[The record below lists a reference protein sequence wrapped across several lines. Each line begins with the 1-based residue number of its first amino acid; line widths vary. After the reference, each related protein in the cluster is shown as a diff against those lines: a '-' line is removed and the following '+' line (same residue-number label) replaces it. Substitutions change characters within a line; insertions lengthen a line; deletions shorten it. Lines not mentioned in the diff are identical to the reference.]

1 MRQHDSGDHHGPALH
16 QTLRI
21 TPVRVCLLRG
31 PGMTVGGPTL
41 ALAATAPQGW
51 IALSDRGILDG
62 TGPDDLL
69 HKGLFV
75 LEIALPLQDSRVL
88 LDYQATLGWPRT
100 FSLFHDPAIG
110 LVLVHRQ
117 GGAVVRHVLPGPLP
131 QARGTARLS
140 YHFDAPARSWTLSF
154 ETLTPDAPHKITA
167 QGQNPLPLNMADM
180 QALCTGLRHDGPVLW
195 FGLTRGAAPP
205 SAAPWLG
212 LRTPVQ
218 TSKGPVWAGN
228 LKPGDVILTEDRGPV
243 ALRRAARLD
252 LPARGSFAPVLLRS
266 PFFAMNVDLLVSAD
280 QLVTLGGPETEYLFG
295 EQAVLVPAGMLVD
308 GRTALSDQ
316 RRAVTGSVTL
326 ELDEPALIDCNGCL
340 LAAGQDSGARLPLRS
355 LLRYEVL
362 TLMSLMGRMPRRAA

>member
-1 MRQHDSGDHHGPALH
+1 MRCCAL
-16 QTLRI
+16 R
-21 TPVRVCLLRG
+21 R
-31 PGMTVGGPTL
+31 PGVIVAGPTL
-41 ALAATAPQGW
+41 SPAPKPADGW

-62 TGPDDLL
+62 TPADDLL

-75 LEIALPLQDSRVL
+75 MELALPLQDTRVL
-88 LDYQATLGWPRT
+88 LDHQANTGWPRT
-100 FSLFHDPAIG
+100 FSLFHDPAAG
-110 LVLVHRQ
+110 LVLIHRQ

-140 YHFDAPARSWTLSF
+140 YHFDAPARSWTLCF
-154 ETLTPDAPHKITA
+154 ETLSQDAPNKITV

-180 QALCTGLRHDGPVLW
+180 QALCTEHRKDGPVLW

-205 SAAPWLG
+205 AAAAWLG

-243 ALRRAARLD
+243 TLRRAPRLD
-252 LPARGSFAPVLLRS
+252 LPARGSFAPVLLRA

-316 RRAVTGSVTL
+316 RRAVTGSVAL

-340 LAAGQDSGARLPLRS
+340 LAAGQDSGVRLPLRS